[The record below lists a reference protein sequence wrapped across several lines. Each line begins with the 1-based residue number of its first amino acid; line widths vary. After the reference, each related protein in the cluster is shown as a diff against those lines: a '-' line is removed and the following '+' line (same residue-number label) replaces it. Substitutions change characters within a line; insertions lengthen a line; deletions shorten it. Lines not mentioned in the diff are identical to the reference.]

1 MLGAAVLAAMGA
13 MTVLAPAT
21 FAQSRIGGD
30 GRLMDASNRVGSGGL
45 NDNSSSTLP
54 PGTLNNLLVT
64 GNVTGGVGFQGNV
77 PYYAPGAFHGNLA
90 GAFVDNF
97 VAQSTNVSTSGVMVN
112 NAQNVHLFVGDNMGI
127 NAPAG
132 FVSTG
137 AQPGYVQSQ
146 QYGGQ
151 QFTSDTRLGVQAAP
165 TASSFV
171 PSAIFQTGGSAA
183 GGGASAAVSAS
194 PLLGVKTLQT
204 AQQIQGTGQFTDAAS
219 ATTPLNSAIGSG
231 DRVDLS
237 DNLKPAALSDN
248 SSLNSALSPAG
259 ITGLPPGVASFA
271 TPSVNGGNGANSSAQ
286 SGVVAGQNTG
296 ALGGG
301 SLSAANAGSASLNGG
316 PNGQTGNGLQN
327 GPIDASVNGQ
337 VNTVAS
343 GYPLNSTLGGSAFS
357 GSVSTGENNSINVYS
372 PTSKQPGSAYRRML
386 LRFKTINPSAPLTLE
401 QQNLLNQAKF
411 QDIKTAAASANKT
424 AEPRGASPTA
434 ARAGGVSDVPPLGAG
449 QGGLG
454 QPGALPANG
463 LNSGGLNSGGLNSGP
478 SQSGLVVP
486 GQVSPV
492 EKGKPIVLD
501 SFSKDEASPVA
512 KEHLAKAEDFM
523 KQGKFTSALEEYDLV
538 EQQSPS
544 NPYVEL
550 GRANAELGASYY
562 GLAEAH
568 LRQAF
573 TTDEALLSAQLD
585 LRTFLGEDKIQYL
598 VKDLKEIAQNNPTES
613 RPVFLLAYICYNT
626 NQPRGAA
633 AYLDLAQRREGK
645 ADPFFALLR
654 AHWDL
659 PDVSDQ
665 NGGSG
670 LNK

>member
-1 MLGAAVLAAMGA
+1 
-13 MTVLAPAT
+13 
-21 FAQSRIGGD
+21 
-30 GRLMDASNRVGSGGL
+30 
-45 NDNSSSTLP
+45 
-54 PGTLNNLLVT
+54 
-64 GNVTGGVGFQGNV
+64 
-77 PYYAPGAFHGNLA
+77 
-90 GAFVDNF
+90 
-97 VAQSTNVSTSGVMVN
+97 
-112 NAQNVHLFVGDNMGI
+112 
-127 NAPAG
+127 
-132 FVSTG
+132 
-137 AQPGYVQSQ
+137 
-146 QYGGQ
+146 
-151 QFTSDTRLGVQAAP
+151 
-165 TASSFV
+165 
-171 PSAIFQTGGSAA
+171 
-183 GGGASAAVSAS
+183 
-194 PLLGVKTLQT
+194 
-204 AQQIQGTGQFTDAAS
+204 
-219 ATTPLNSAIGSG
+219 
-231 DRVDLS
+231 
-237 DNLKPAALSDN
+237 
-248 SSLNSALSPAG
+248 
-259 ITGLPPGVASFA
+259 
-271 TPSVNGGNGANSSAQ
+271 
-286 SGVVAGQNTG
+286 
-296 ALGGG
+296 
-301 SLSAANAGSASLNGG
+301 
-316 PNGQTGNGLQN
+316 
-327 GPIDASVNGQ
+327 
-337 VNTVAS
+337 
-343 GYPLNSTLGGSAFS
+343 
-357 GSVSTGENNSINVYS
+357 
-372 PTSKQPGSAYRRML
+372 
-386 LRFKTINPSAPLTLE
+386 
-401 QQNLLNQAKF
+401 
-411 QDIKTAAASANKT
+411 
-424 AEPRGASPTA
+424 
-434 ARAGGVSDVPPLGAG
+434 
-449 QGGLG
+449 
-454 QPGALPANG
+454 
-463 LNSGGLNSGGLNSGP
+463 
-478 SQSGLVVP
+478 
-486 GQVSPV
+486 V